1 MIQTRY
7 HSFLFY
13 GNIKER
19 GGSMTIGVYNNQFTP
34 ETQIY
39 ILKGVECD
47 AMNNTYW
54 GVYDN
59 KEEQLQFFLNN
70 FDYKVFNDFTY
81 QRSNGVVNIE
91 GDFDEIR
98 KYNYL
103 IYKNRKAGAGN
114 KWIYCFITQVGYVSD
129 SVCSISFETDV
140 MQTWRF
146 EIEGSFLPSYIAYE
160 HRDRWYNSNGNL
172 LPCVNTQPENI
183 ELGTEM
189 VCNSVVNIF
198 AEQFEL
204 NYIVVTMTSGF
215 DNSEWSNFEQG
226 VPTVLRNYVFPFRGS
241 VGTLTQITVK
251 NGNDGATAQLS
262 SFNDVYEKIRNDQ
275 NFVNK
280 CVSIKVLNSIV
291 GIKSDS
297 SGNALFDGSMYAY
310 TSENGLSL
318 LKPSTSSFLYS
329 SSDNYIEKTEGIDLL
344 TYFSIKINNIIYEKE
359 SKLFNFPFS
368 FTTLTNFNGTYKVYK
383 NEIWENPQ
391 DVEFYA
397 IGTIGSSKSD
407 YIPINYK
414 VKNKDSFIL
423 DGLADSFEDGYEMTL
438 PIVSDYT
445 AVLLQ
450 SSQNSMN
457 VGVSNTI
464 RNTETANTIASMT
477 GSAMTQQGAIQ
488 NNLRLQQTGYNTEMN
503 KSLNEIANQQLANS
517 YLINGVGGSMGG
529 MLTNPLTYRGIGALF
544 TGAGAISSELQ
555 SGANTYN
562 QIQANNQRLSAQTT
576 NAWQNVGATN
586 QANNASIAVMNQLR
600 NATTRYQGQTNIQNA
615 IDSYRARINDAKATA
630 DTLVSGSNDVYRML
644 SLNLLT
650 PKLMFFMPTE
660 EYKNRAKLSF
670 TIRGYATNLVELP
683 NLHTRKSWN
692 YIQTVKCNIVS
703 HDIDVV
709 DLERIKQCFDNG
721 ITLWHTKDIA
731 NYTLNND
738 ELTDPSQVDKYGSIL
753 SHKKGA

>member
-1 MIQTRY
+1 
-7 HSFLFY
+7 
-13 GNIKER
+13 
-19 GGSMTIGVYNNQFTP
+19 MTIGVYNNQFTP

-54 GVYDN
+54 GVYED
-59 KEEQLQFFLNN
+59 KESQLQFFLNN

-81 QRSNGVVNIE
+81 QRVNGVVNIE
-91 GDFDEIR
+91 GDFDELR
-98 KYNYL
+98 KYNYM
-103 IYKNRKAGAGN
+103 IYKNRKAGAGS

-140 MQTWRF
+140 IQTWRF
-146 EIEGSFLPSYIAYE
+146 EIEESFLPSYIAYE
-160 HRDRWYNSNGNL
+160 HRDRWYNSGGNL

-198 AEQFEL
+198 TEHFEL

-241 VGTLTQITVK
+241 VGTLTQMTVK
-251 NGNDGATAQLS
+251 NSNGGATNKLS

-280 CVSIKVLNSIV
+280 CVSIKVLNSLV

-310 TSENGLSL
+310 TSESGLSL

-329 SSDNYIEKTEGIDLL
+329 SSDNYIEKTDGIDLL
-344 TYFSIKINNIIYEKE
+344 TYFSIKINNVIYEKE
-359 SKLFNFPFS
+359 SKLFNYPFS

-391 DVEFYA
+391 DVEFYS

-414 VKNKDSFIL
+414 VKNKGSFIL
-423 DGLADSFEDGYEMTL
+423 DGMADSFEDGYEMTL

-503 KSLNEIANQQLANS
+503 KSLNEIANEQLANS

-529 MLTNPLTYRGIGALF
+529 MLSNPITYTGIGALF
-544 TGAGAISSELQ
+544 TGGQAIGNEMQ

-562 QIQANNQRLSAQTT
+562 QIQANNARLSAQTT

-586 QANNASIAVMNQLR
+586 QANNASIAVMNKLR

-650 PKLMFFMPTE
+650 PKLMFFVPTE

-738 ELTDPSQVDKYGSIL
+738 ELTDPTQVDKYGSIL
-753 SHKKGA
+753 SHKKGV

>member
-1 MIQTRY
+1 M
-7 HSFLFY
+7 S
-13 GNIKER
+13 
-19 GGSMTIGVYNNQFTP
+19 IGVYNNQFTP

-54 GVYDN
+54 GVYED
-59 KEEQLQFFLNN
+59 KESQLQFFLKN
-70 FDYKVFNDFTY
+70 FEYKVFNDFTY
-81 QRSNGVVNIE
+81 QRANGVVNIE
-91 GDFDEIR
+91 GDFDELR
-98 KYNYL
+98 KYNYM

-146 EIEGSFLPSYIAYE
+146 EIEDSFLPSYIAYE

-172 LPCVNTQPENI
+172 LPCINTQPENI

-198 AEQFEL
+198 SEQYEL

-241 VGTLTQITVK
+241 VGTITHMTVK
-251 NGNDGATAQLS
+251 NSNGGETTQLS
-262 SFNDVYEKIRNDQ
+262 SFNDVYEKIRNDE

-280 CVSIKVLNSIV
+280 CVSIKVLNSLI

-297 SGNALFDGSMYAY
+297 NGNALFDGSMYS
-310 TSENGLSL
+310 TSSESGLSL
-318 LKPSTSSFLYS
+318 LKPSVSSFLYS
-329 SSDNYIEKTEGIDLL
+329 SNDNYIEKTDGIDLL
-344 TYFSIKINNIIYEKE
+344 TYFSIKINNVVYEKE
-359 SKLFNFPFS
+359 SKLFNYPFS

-414 VKNKDSFIL
+414 VKNKGSFIL
-423 DGLADSFEDGYEMTL
+423 DGMADSFEDGYEMTL

-477 GSAMTQQGAIQ
+477 GSAMTQNGAIQ
-488 NNLRLQQTGYNTEMN
+488 NNMRLAVTGNNVQLSKDLNDIAMEN
-503 KSLNEIANQQLANS
+503 SLFGFMLNAGANYA
-517 YLINGVGGSMGG
+517 G
-529 MLTNPLTYRGIGALF
+529 MLTNPITYTGYGAF
-544 TGAGAISSELQ
+544 ATGAGAI
-555 SGANTYN
+555 GATAMQGGSMLLNTN
-562 QIQANNQRLSAQTT
+562 QAQQNLDANIRNM
-576 NAWQNVGATN
+576 WQNVGDTN
-586 QANNASIAVMNQLR
+586 KANNASIAVMNQLR

-650 PKLMFFMPTE
+650 PKLMFFVPTE
-660 EYKNRAKLSF
+660 EYKQRAKLSF

-738 ELTDPSQVDKYGSIL
+738 ELTDPTQVDKYGSIL
-753 SHKKGA
+753 SHKKGE

>member
-1 MIQTRY
+1 
-7 HSFLFY
+7 
-13 GNIKER
+13 
-19 GGSMTIGVYNNQFTP
+19 MTIGVYNNQFTP

-54 GVYDN
+54 GVYED
-59 KEEQLQFFLNN
+59 KESQLQFFLNN

-81 QRSNGVVNIE
+81 QRANGVVNIE

-98 KYNYL
+98 KYNYMV
-103 IYKNRKAGAGN
+103 YKNRKAGAGS

-146 EIEGSFLPSYIAYE
+146 EIEDSFLPSYIAFE

-172 LPCVNTQPENI
+172 LPCINTQPENI

-198 AEQFEL
+198 SEQYEL

-251 NGNDGATAQLS
+251 NSNDGATAQLS
-262 SFNDVYEKIRNDQ
+262 SFNDVYEKIRNDE

-280 CVSIKVLNSIV
+280 CVSIKVLNSLV

-329 SSDNYIEKTEGIDLL
+329 SSDNYIEKTDGIDLL
-344 TYFSIKINNIIYEKE
+344 TYFSIKINNVIYEKE
-359 SKLFNFPFS
+359 SKLFNYPFS

-383 NEIWENPQ
+383 NEIWENPE

-414 VKNKDSFIL
+414 VKNKGSFIL
-423 DGLADSFEDGYEMTL
+423 DGMADSFEDGYEMTL

-477 GSAMTQQGAIQ
+477 GSAMTQNGAIQ
-488 NNLRLQQTGYNTEMN
+488 NNMRLAVTGNNVQLSKDLNDIAMEN
-503 KSLNEIANQQLANS
+503 SLFGFMLNAGANYA
-517 YLINGVGGSMGG
+517 G
-529 MLTNPLTYRGIGALF
+529 MLTNPITYTGYGAF
-544 TGAGAISSELQ
+544 ATGAGAI
-555 SGANTYN
+555 GATAMQGGSMLLNVN
-562 QIQANNQRLSAQTT
+562 QAQQNLDANIRNM
-576 NAWQNVGATN
+576 WQNVGDTN
-586 QANNASIAVMNQLR
+586 KANNASIAVMNQLR
-600 NATTRYQGQTNIQNA
+600 NATTRYQGETNIQNA

-650 PKLMFFMPTE
+650 PKLMFFVPTE
-660 EYKNRAKLSF
+660 EYKQRAKLSF

-709 DLERIKQCFDNG
+709 DLERIKQCFNNG

-738 ELTDPSQVDKYGSIL
+738 ELTDPTQVDKYGSIF
-753 SHKKGA
+753 SHKKGV

>member
-1 MIQTRY
+1 
-7 HSFLFY
+7 
-13 GNIKER
+13 
-19 GGSMTIGVYNNQFTP
+19 MTIGVYNNQFTP

-54 GVYDN
+54 GVYED
-59 KEEQLQFFLNN
+59 KESQLQFFLNN
-70 FDYKVFNDFTY
+70 FEYKVFNDFTY
-81 QRSNGVVNIE
+81 QRINGVVNIE
-91 GDFDEIR
+91 GDFDELR
-98 KYNYL
+98 KYNYM
-103 IYKNRKAGAGN
+103 IYKNRKAGAGS

-146 EIEGSFLPSYIAYE
+146 EIEESFLPSYIAFE
-160 HRDRWYNSNGNL
+160 HRDRWYNSNGDL

-189 VCNSVVNIF
+189 ICDNVVDIF
-198 AEQFEL
+198 PTANQINF
-204 NYIVVTMTSGF
+204 IVITMTSGF
-215 DNSEWSNFEQG
+215 NDSEWANFEQG
-226 VPTVLRNYVFPFRGS
+226 VPTVLRTYIFPFT
-241 VGTLTQITVK
+241 GTKGVLTDIQIQSTAG
-251 NGNDGATAQLS
+251 GNPANITNFNTIYTA
-262 SFNDVYEKIRNDQ
+262 IRNDT
-275 NFVNK
+275 NLVNK
-280 CVSIKVLNSIV
+280 CVSIKVCNSLV
-291 GIKSDS
+291 GIKYV
-297 SGNALFDGSMYAY
+297 NNQVLFTDSMYHYAEESNY
-310 TSENGLSL
+310 KFLI
-318 LKPSTSSFLYS
+318 PSTSSFLSTVSYDCEYS
-329 SSDNYIEKTEGIDLL
+329 NTIDLL
-344 TYFSIKINNIIYEKE
+344 RYFNIKRNNVVYEKE
-359 SKLFNFPFS
+359 SKLFCYPFA
-368 FTTLTNFNGTYKVYK
+368 FTVMTNFNGTYKTYK
-383 NEIWENPQ
+383 NEIWEDPQ
-391 DVEFYA
+391 DVSFVT
-397 IGTIGSSKSD
+397 IGTVGSSKSN
-407 YIPINYK
+407 YIPLNYK
-414 VKNKDSFIL
+414 VNNTGVGNIL
-423 DGLADSFEDGYEMTL
+423 DGMADSFEDGYEMSL

-477 GSAMTQQGAIQ
+477 GSAMTQQGQIQ
-488 NNLRLQQTGYNTEMN
+488 NNMRLALTSNNVQLSKDLNDISREN
-503 KSLNEIANQQLANS
+503 SLFGFMLSAGAN
-517 YLINGVGGSMGG
+517 VGG
-529 MLTNPLTYRGIGALF
+529 MLTNPITYTGYGAF
-544 TGAGAISSELQ
+544 ATGAGAI
-555 SGANTYN
+555 GATAMQGGSTLLNTN
-562 QIQANNQRLSAQTT
+562 QAQQNLDANIRNM
-576 NAWQNVGATN
+576 WQNVGDTN
-586 QANNASIAVMNQLR
+586 KANNASIAVMNQLR
-600 NATTRYQGQTNIQNA
+600 NVTTRYQGQTNIQNA

-660 EYKNRAKLSF
+660 EYKQRAKLSF

-738 ELTDPSQVDKYGSIL
+738 ELTDPTQVDKYGSIL
-753 SHKKGA
+753 SHKKGV

>member
-1 MIQTRY
+1 
-7 HSFLFY
+7 
-13 GNIKER
+13 
-19 GGSMTIGVYNNQFTP
+19 MTIGVYNNQFTP

-54 GVYDN
+54 GVYED
-59 KEEQLQFFLNN
+59 KESQLKFFLNN

-81 QRSNGVVNIE
+81 QRVNGVVNIE

-98 KYNYL
+98 KYNYM
-103 IYKNRKAGAGN
+103 IYKNRKAGAGS

-146 EIEGSFLPSYIAYE
+146 EIEESFLPSYIAYE
-160 HRDRWYNSNGNL
+160 HRDRWYNLNGNL

-189 VCNSVVNIF
+189 ICGNVVDIF
-198 AEQFEL
+198 PTANQINF
-204 NYIVVTMTSGF
+204 IVITMTSGF
-215 DNSEWSNFEQG
+215 NDSAWANFEQG
-226 VPTVLRNYVFPFRGS
+226 VPTVLRTYIFPFT
-241 VGTLTQITVK
+241 GTKGVLTDIQIQSTAG
-251 NGNDGATAQLS
+251 GNPANITNFNTIYTA
-262 SFNDVYEKIRNDQ
+262 IRNDT
-275 NFVNK
+275 NLVNK
-280 CVSIKVLNSIV
+280 CVSIKVCNSLV
-291 GIKSDS
+291 GIKYV
-297 SGNALFDGSMYAY
+297 NNQVLFTDSMYHYAEESNY
-310 TSENGLSL
+310 KFLI
-318 LKPSTSSFLYS
+318 PSTSSFLSTVSDDCEYS
-329 SSDNYIEKTEGIDLL
+329 NTIDLL
-344 TYFSIKINNIIYEKE
+344 RYFNIKRNNVVYEKE
-359 SKLFNFPFS
+359 SKLFCYPFA
-368 FTTLTNFNGTYKVYK
+368 FTVMTNFNGTYKTYK
-383 NEIWENPQ
+383 NEIWEDPQ
-391 DVEFYA
+391 DVSFVT
-397 IGTIGSSKSD
+397 IGTVGSSKSN
-407 YIPINYK
+407 YIPLNYK
-414 VKNKDSFIL
+414 VNNTGVGNIL
-423 DGLADSFEDGYEMTL
+423 DGMADSFEDGYEMSL

-477 GSAMTQQGAIQ
+477 GSAMTQQGQIQ
-488 NNLRLQQTGYNTEMN
+488 NNMRLALTSNNVQLSKDLNDIAREN
-503 KSLNEIANQQLANS
+503 SLFGFMLNA
-517 YLINGVGGSMGG
+517 GGNVAG
-529 MLTNPLTYRGIGALF
+529 MLTNPITYTGYGALA
-544 TGAGAISSELQ
+544 TGAGAI
-555 SGANTYN
+555 GATAMQGGSTLISTN
-562 QIQANNQRLSAQTT
+562 QAQQNLDANIRNM
-576 NAWQNVGATN
+576 WQNVGDTN
-586 QANNASIAVMNQLR
+586 KANNASIAVMNQLR
-600 NATTRYQGQTNIQNA
+600 NVTTRYQGQTNIQNA

-650 PKLMFFMPTE
+650 PKLMFFVPTE
-660 EYKNRAKLSF
+660 EYKQRAKLSF

-738 ELTDPSQVDKYGSIL
+738 ELTDPTQVDKYGSIL
-753 SHKKGA
+753 SHKKGV

>member
-1 MIQTRY
+1 MIHSMY
-7 HSFLFY
+7 HSFYFCDKL
-13 GNIKER
+13 GLR
-19 GGSMTIGVYNNQFTP
+19 GDSMTIGVYNNQFTP

-54 GVYDN
+54 GVYED
-59 KEEQLQFFLNN
+59 KESQLQFFLNN
-70 FDYKVFNDFTY
+70 FEYKVFNDFTY
-81 QRSNGVVNIE
+81 QRVNGVVNIE

-98 KYNYL
+98 KYNYM
-103 IYKNRKAGAGN
+103 IYKNRKAGAGS

-140 MQTWRF
+140 IQTWRF
-146 EIEGSFLPSYIAYE
+146 EIEDSFLPSYIAYE
-160 HRDRWYNSNGNL
+160 HRDRWYSDNGNL
-172 LPCVNTQPENI
+172 LPCINTQPENL

-189 VCNSVVNIF
+189 VCAQVVDIYPSGLDINF
-198 AEQFEL
+198 
-204 NYIVVTMTSGF
+204 IVVTMISGF
-215 DNSEWSNFEQG
+215 DDSEKVNFEQG
-226 VPTVLRNYVFPFRGS
+226 VPTVLRNYIFPFNGTN
-241 VGTLTQITVK
+241 GTLTDITVQ
-251 NGNDGATAQLS
+251 NSLDNATATVTN
-262 SFNDVYEKIRNDQ
+262 FNDIYNKIRNDS

-280 CVSIKVLNSIV
+280 CVSIRVCNSLA
-291 GIKSDS
+291 GIKYTGSYVRFN
-297 SGNALFDGSMYAY
+297 GNMYKHVSEGGY
-310 TSENGLSL
+310 T
-318 LKPSTSSFLYS
+318 FLVPS
-329 SSDNYIEKTEGIDLL
+329 SSEYDDSYQSDCEFTSNIDLL
-344 TYFSIKINNIIYEKE
+344 LYFKLKINNVIYEKE
-359 SKLFNFPFS
+359 TKLFNYPFS
-368 FTTLTNFNGTYKVYK
+368 YTIMTNFNGTYKTYK

-391 DVEFYA
+391 SIQFMTV
-397 IGTIGSSKSD
+397 GTIGSSKTN
-407 YIPINYK
+407 YIPIDYK
-414 VKNKDSFIL
+414 LKTSGVFEDYIDAF
-423 DGLADSFEDGYEMTL
+423 ADSFEDGYEMSL

-477 GSAMTQQGAIQ
+477 GNAMSQNGAIQ
-488 NNLRLQQTGYNTEMN
+488 NNLRLQQSGYNTAYA
-503 KSLNEIANQQLANS
+503 KSLNDIGNQQLANGF
-517 YLINGVGGSMGG
+517 LINGMGG
-529 MLTNPLTYRGIGALF
+529 AMSSFLSNPLTYTGIGALF
-544 TGAGAISSELQ
+544 SGAQAVGSETQAGANML
-555 SGANTYN
+555 N
-562 QIQANNQRLSAQTT
+562 QVNANNERLAVQNRNT
-576 NAWQNVGATN
+576 WQNVGATN

-600 NATTRYQGQTNIQNA
+600 NATTKYQGQTNIQNA

-650 PKLMFFMPTE
+650 PKLMFFEPTE

-670 TIRGYATNLVELP
+670 NIRGYSTNLVELP

-703 HDIDVV
+703 HDIDMV

-721 ITLWHTKDIA
+721 ITLWHTKEIA

-738 ELTDPSQVDKYGSIL
+738 ELTDPTQVDKYGSIL
-753 SHKKGA
+753 SHKKGV

>member
-1 MIQTRY
+1 
-7 HSFLFY
+7 
-13 GNIKER
+13 
-19 GGSMTIGVYNNQFTP
+19 MTIGVYNNQFTP

-54 GVYDN
+54 GVYED
-59 KEEQLQFFLNN
+59 KESQLQFFLNN
-70 FDYKVFNDFTY
+70 FEHKVFNDFTY
-81 QRSNGVVNIE
+81 QRVNGVVNIE
-91 GDFDEIR
+91 GDFDELR
-98 KYNYL
+98 KYNYM
-103 IYKNRKAGAGN
+103 IYKNRKAGAGS

-146 EIEGSFLPSYIAYE
+146 EIEESFLPSYIAFE
-160 HRDRWYNSNGNL
+160 HRDRWYNLNGDL

-189 VCNSVVNIF
+189 ICGNVVDIF
-198 AEQFEL
+198 PTANQINF
-204 NYIVVTMTSGF
+204 IVITMTSGF
-215 DNSEWSNFEQG
+215 NDSTWSNFEQG
-226 VPTVLRNYVFPFRGS
+226 VPTVLRTYIFPFTGS
-241 VGTLTQITVK
+241 KGVITDIQIQSTAG
-251 NGNDGATAQLS
+251 GNPANITNFNTIYTA
-262 SFNDVYEKIRNDQ
+262 IRNDT
-275 NFVNK
+275 NLVNK
-280 CVSIKVLNSIV
+280 CVSIKVCNSLV
-291 GIKSDS
+291 GIKYV
-297 SGNALFDGSMYAY
+297 NNQVLFTDSMYHYAEESSY
-310 TSENGLSL
+310 KFLI
-318 LKPSTSSFLYS
+318 PSTSSFLSTVSDDCEYS
-329 SSDNYIEKTEGIDLL
+329 NTIDLL
-344 TYFSIKINNIIYEKE
+344 RYFNIKRNNVVYEKE
-359 SKLFNFPFS
+359 SKLFCYPFA
-368 FTTLTNFNGTYKVYK
+368 FTVMTNFNGTYKTYK
-383 NEIWENPQ
+383 NEIWEDPQ
-391 DVEFYA
+391 DVSFVA
-397 IGTIGSSKSD
+397 IGTVGSSKSN
-407 YIPINYK
+407 YIPLNYK
-414 VKNKDSFIL
+414 VNNTGVGNIL
-423 DGLADSFEDGYEMTL
+423 DGMSDSFEDGYEMSL

-477 GSAMTQQGAIQ
+477 GSAMTQQGQIQ
-488 NNLRLQQTGYNTEMN
+488 NNMRLALTSNNVQLN
-503 KSLNEIANQQLANS
+503 KDLTDIAMENSIFGFMLNAGANYA
-517 YLINGVGGSMGG
+517 G
-529 MLTNPLTYRGIGALF
+529 MLTNPITYTGYGAF
-544 TGAGAISSELQ
+544 ATGAGAI
-555 SGANTYN
+555 GATAMQGGSLLLNTN
-562 QIQANNQRLSAQTT
+562 QAQQNLDANIRNM
-576 NAWQNVGATN
+576 WQNVGDTN
-586 QANNASIAVMNQLR
+586 KANNASIAVMNQLR

-650 PKLMFFMPTE
+650 PKLMFFVPTE

-738 ELTDPSQVDKYGSIL
+738 ELTDPTQVDKYGSIL
-753 SHKKGA
+753 SHKKGV

>member
-1 MIQTRY
+1 
-7 HSFLFY
+7 
-13 GNIKER
+13 
-19 GGSMTIGVYNNQFTP
+19 MTIGVYNNQFTP

-54 GVYDN
+54 GVYEN
-59 KEEQLQFFLNN
+59 KEDQLQFFLNN
-70 FDYKVFNDFTY
+70 FEHKLFNDFTY
-81 QRSNGVVNIE
+81 QRVNGVVNIE

-140 MQTWRF
+140 IQTWRF
-146 EIEGSFLPSYIAYE
+146 EIEESFLPSYIAYE

-172 LPCVNTQPENI
+172 LPCINTQPENI

-189 VCNSVVNIF
+189 VCNSVVDIF
-198 AEQFEL
+198 SEQYEL

-241 VGTLTQITVK
+241 LGTITQMTVK
-251 NGNDGATAQLS
+251 NSDDGATAQLS
-262 SFNDVYEKIRNDQ
+262 SFNEVYEKIRNDE

-280 CVSIKVLNSIV
+280 CVSIKVLNSLI
-291 GIKSDS
+291 GIKADS
-297 SGNALFDGSMYAY
+297 NGNALFDGSMYKW
-310 TSENGLSL
+310 TSESGLSL
-318 LKPSTSSFLYS
+318 LMPSVSSF
-329 SSDNYIEKTEGIDLL
+329 DYISGGDLVEKTDGIDLL
-344 TYFSIKINNIIYEKE
+344 TYFSIKINNVIYEKE
-359 SKLFNFPFS
+359 SKLFNYPFS

-414 VKNKDSFIL
+414 VKNKGSFIL
-423 DGLADSFEDGYEMTL
+423 DGMADSFEDGYEMTL

-477 GSAMTQQGAIQ
+477 GSAMTQQGQIQ
-488 NNLRLQQTGYNTEMN
+488 NNMRLAVTGNNVQLSKDLNDIAREN
-503 KSLNEIANQQLANS
+503 SLFGFMLNAGAN
-517 YLINGVGGSMGG
+517 VGG
-529 MLTNPLTYRGIGALF
+529 MLTNPITYTGYGALATGGGAIGATAMQGGSMLLN
-544 TGAGAISSELQ
+544 TNQAQQNLD
-555 SGANTYN
+555 ANIRN
-562 QIQANNQRLSAQTT
+562 M
-576 NAWQNVGATN
+576 WQNVGDTN
-586 QANNASIAVMNQLR
+586 KANNASIAVMNQLR
-600 NATTRYQGQTNIQNA
+600 NVTTRYQGETNIQNA

-650 PKLMFFMPTE
+650 PKLMFFVPTE
-660 EYKNRAKLSF
+660 EYKQRAKLSF
-670 TIRGYATNLVELP
+670 TIRGYATNLVEIP

-709 DLERIKQCFDNG
+709 DLERIKQCFNNG

-738 ELTDPSQVDKYGSIL
+738 ELTDPTQVDKYGSIL
-753 SHKKGA
+753 SHKKGV

>member
-1 MIQTRY
+1 MIQSMY
-7 HSFLFY
+7 HSFYFCDKL
-13 GNIKER
+13 KLR
-19 GGSMTIGVYNNQFTP
+19 GDNMTIGVYNNQFTP

-54 GVYDN
+54 GVYED
-59 KEEQLQFFLNN
+59 KESQLQFFLNN
-70 FDYKVFNDFTY
+70 FEYKVFKDFTY
-81 QRSNGVVNIE
+81 QRVNGVVNIE

-103 IYKNRKAGAGN
+103 IYKNRKAGAGS

-129 SVCSISFETDV
+129 SVCSIAFETDV

-146 EIEGSFLPSYIAYE
+146 EIEDSFLPSYIAFE

-172 LPCVNTQPENI
+172 LPCINTQPENI

-189 VCNSVVNIF
+189 ICNSVVNVF
-198 AEQFEL
+198 SEQYEL

-226 VPTVLRNYVFPFRGS
+226 VPTVLRNYVFPFRASLGTITGVTIKNS
-241 VGTLTQITVK
+241 V
-251 NGNDGATAQLS
+251 DGATATLS
-262 SFNDVYEKIRNDQ
+262 SFNEVYEKIRNDE

-280 CVSIKVLNSIV
+280 CVSIKVLNSLI
-291 GIKSDS
+291 GIKADS
-297 SGNALFDGSMYAY
+297 NGNALFNGNMYKW
-310 TSENGLSL
+310 TSESGLSL
-318 LKPSTSSFLYS
+318 LMPSVSSF
-329 SSDNYIEKTEGIDLL
+329 DYISGGDDVEKTDGIDLL
-344 TYFSIKINNIIYEKE
+344 TYFSIKINNVIYEKE
-359 SKLFNFPFS
+359 SKLFNYPFS

-397 IGTIGSSKSD
+397 IGTIGSSKSN

-414 VKNKDSFIL
+414 VKNKGSFIL
-423 DGLADSFEDGYEMTL
+423 DGIADSFEDGYEMTL

-477 GSAMTQQGAIQ
+477 GSAMTQNGAIQ
-488 NNLRLQQTGYNTEMN
+488 NNMRLAVTGNNVQLN
-503 KSLNEIANQQLANS
+503 KDLTDIAMENSIFGFMLNA
-517 YLINGVGGSMGG
+517 GGNYMG
-529 MLTNPLTYRGIGALF
+529 MLTNPITYTGYGALATGGGAIGATAMQGGSMLLNVNQ
-544 TGAGAISSELQ
+544 AQQNLD
-555 SGANTYN
+555 ANIRN
-562 QIQANNQRLSAQTT
+562 M
-576 NAWQNVGATN
+576 WQNVGDTN
-586 QANNASIAVMNQLR
+586 KANNASIAVMNQLR

-650 PKLMFFMPTE
+650 PKLMFFVPTE

-738 ELTDPSQVDKYGSIL
+738 ELTDPTQVDKYGSIL
-753 SHKKGA
+753 SHKKGV

>member
-1 MIQTRY
+1 
-7 HSFLFY
+7 
-13 GNIKER
+13 
-19 GGSMTIGVYNNQFTP
+19 MTIGVYNNQFTP

-54 GVYDN
+54 GVYKD
-59 KEEQLQFFLNN
+59 KESQLQFFLNN
-70 FDYKVFNDFTY
+70 FDHKVFKDFTY
-81 QRSNGVVNIE
+81 QRVNGVVNIE

-98 KYNYL
+98 KYNYM
-103 IYKNRKAGAGN
+103 IYKNRKAGAGS

-146 EIEGSFLPSYIAYE
+146 EIEESFLPSYIAFE
-160 HRDRWYNSNGNL
+160 HRDRWYNSNGDL
-172 LPCVNTQPENI
+172 LPCINTQPENI

-198 AEQFEL
+198 AEQYEL

-251 NGNDGATAQLS
+251 NSNDGATAQLS
-262 SFNDVYEKIRNDQ
+262 SFNDVYEKIRNDE

-280 CVSIKVLNSIV
+280 CVSIKVLNSLV

-318 LKPSTSSFLYS
+318 LKPSVSSFLYS
-329 SSDNYIEKTEGIDLL
+329 SNDNYIEKTDGIDLL
-344 TYFSIKINNIIYEKE
+344 SYFSIKINNVVYEKE
-359 SKLFNFPFS
+359 SKLFNYPFS

-414 VKNKDSFIL
+414 VKNKGSFIL
-423 DGLADSFEDGYEMTL
+423 DGMADSFEDGYEMTL

-477 GSAMTQQGAIQ
+477 GSAMTQNGAIQ
-488 NNLRLQQTGYNTEMN
+488 NNMRLAVTGNNVQLSKDLNDIAMEN
-503 KSLNEIANQQLANS
+503 SLFGFMLNAGANYA
-517 YLINGVGGSMGG
+517 G
-529 MLTNPLTYRGIGALF
+529 MLTNPITYTGYGAF
-544 TGAGAISSELQ
+544 ATGAGAI
-555 SGANTYN
+555 GATAMQGGSMLLNTN
-562 QIQANNQRLSAQTT
+562 QAQQNLDANIRNM
-576 NAWQNVGATN
+576 WQNVGDTN
-586 QANNASIAVMNQLR
+586 KANNASIAVMNQLR

-650 PKLMFFMPTE
+650 PKLMFFVPTE
-660 EYKNRAKLSF
+660 EYKKRAKLSF

-738 ELTDPSQVDKYGSIL
+738 ELTDPTQVDKYGSIL
-753 SHKKGA
+753 SHKKGE

>member
-1 MIQTRY
+1 M
-7 HSFLFY
+7 S
-13 GNIKER
+13 
-19 GGSMTIGVYNNQFTP
+19 IGVYNNQFTP

-54 GVYDN
+54 GVYEN

-81 QRSNGVVNIE
+81 QRANGVVNIE

-146 EIEGSFLPSYIAYE
+146 EIEDSFLPSYIAYE

-172 LPCVNTQPENI
+172 LPCINTQPENI

-189 VCNSVVNIF
+189 VCNSVVNVF
-198 AEQFEL
+198 AEQYEL

-215 DNSEWSNFEQG
+215 DNSEWSNYEQG

-241 VGTLTQITVK
+241 SGTLTGAKIK
-251 NGNDGATAQLS
+251 NSKDGATARLS
-262 SFNDVYEKIRNDQ
+262 SFNDVYEKIRNDE

-280 CVSIKVLNSIV
+280 CVSIKVLNSLV
-291 GIKSDS
+291 GIKSDE
-297 SGNALFDGSMYAY
+297 SGNALFDGSMYRW
-310 TSENGLSL
+310 TSESGLSL
-318 LKPSTSSFLYS
+318 LVPSNGYF
-329 SSDNYIEKTEGIDLL
+329 DYISGGDIVEKTDGIDLL
-344 TYFSIKINNIIYEKE
+344 TYFSIKINNVIYEKE

-368 FTTLTNFNGTYKVYK
+368 FTTLTNFNGTYKIYK

-391 DVEFYA
+391 DVGFYA

-477 GSAMTQQGAIQ
+477 GNAMTQNGAIQ

-503 KSLNEIANQQLANS
+503 KSLNEIANQQLTNS

-529 MLTNPLTYRGIGALF
+529 MLTNPLTYTGVGALF

-600 NATTRYQGQTNIQNA
+600 NATTKYQGQTNIQNA

-650 PKLMFFMPTE
+650 PKLMFFVPTE

-753 SHKKGA
+753 SHKKGV

>member
-1 MIQTRY
+1 
-7 HSFLFY
+7 
-13 GNIKER
+13 
-19 GGSMTIGVYNNQFTP
+19 MTIGVYNNQFTP
-34 ETQIY
+34 ETKIY

-54 GVYDN
+54 GVYES

-81 QRSNGVVNIE
+81 QRANGVVNIE

-98 KYNYL
+98 KYNYM
-103 IYKNRKAGAGN
+103 IYKNRKAGAGS

-146 EIEGSFLPSYIAYE
+146 EIEESFLPSYIAYE

-189 VCNSVVNIF
+189 ICGNVVDIF
-198 AEQFEL
+198 PIANQINF
-204 NYIVVTMTSGF
+204 IVITMTSGF
-215 DNSEWSNFEQG
+215 NDSEWANFEQG
-226 VPTVLRNYVFPFRGS
+226 VPTVLRTYIFPFTGPKG
-241 VGTLTQITVK
+241 VLTDIQIQSTAG
-251 NGNDGATAQLS
+251 GNPANITNFNTIYTA
-262 SFNDVYEKIRNDQ
+262 IRNDT
-275 NFVNK
+275 NLVNK
-280 CVSIKVLNSIV
+280 CVSIKVCNSLV
-291 GIKSDS
+291 GIKYV
-297 SGNALFDGSMYAY
+297 NNQVLFTDSMYHYAEESSY
-310 TSENGLSL
+310 KFLI
-318 LKPSTSSFLYS
+318 PSTSSFLSTVSDDCEYS
-329 SSDNYIEKTEGIDLL
+329 NNIDLL
-344 TYFSIKINNIIYEKE
+344 RYFNIKRNNVVYEKE
-359 SKLFNFPFS
+359 SKLFCYPFS
-368 FTTLTNFNGTYKVYK
+368 FTVMTNFNGTYKTYK
-383 NEIWENPQ
+383 NEIWEDPQ
-391 DVEFYA
+391 DVSFVA
-397 IGTIGSSKSD
+397 IGTVGSSKSN
-407 YIPINYK
+407 YIPLNYK
-414 VKNKDSFIL
+414 VNNTGVGNIL
-423 DGLADSFEDGYEMTL
+423 DGMSDSFEDGYEMSL

-477 GSAMTQQGAIQ
+477 GNAMTQQGQIQ
-488 NNLRLQQTGYNTEMN
+488 NNMRLAVTSNNVQLN
-503 KSLNEIANQQLANS
+503 KDLTDIAMENSVFGFMLNA
-517 YLINGVGGSMGG
+517 GGNYMG
-529 MLTNPLTYRGIGALF
+529 MLTNPITYTGYGALA
-544 TGAGAISSELQ
+544 TGAGAIGSTAMQGGSMLLNVNQ
-555 SGANTYN
+555 AQQNLDANIRN
-562 QIQANNQRLSAQTT
+562 M
-576 NAWQNVGATN
+576 WQNVGDTN
-586 QANNASIAVMNQLR
+586 KANNASIAVMNQLR

-650 PKLMFFMPTE
+650 PKLMFFVPTE

-731 NYTLNND
+731 NYTINND
-738 ELTDPSQVDKYGSIL
+738 ELTDPTQVDKYGSIL
-753 SHKKGA
+753 SHKKGV

>member
-1 MIQTRY
+1 M
-7 HSFLFY
+7 S
-13 GNIKER
+13 
-19 GGSMTIGVYNNQFTP
+19 IGVYNNQFTP

-54 GVYDN
+54 GVYEN
-59 KEEQLQFFLNN
+59 KEEQLQFFLKN
-70 FDYKVFNDFTY
+70 FEHKVFNDFTY
-81 QRSNGVVNIE
+81 QRANGVVNIE

-146 EIEGSFLPSYIAYE
+146 EIEDSFLPSYIAYE

-172 LPCVNTQPENI
+172 LPCINTQPENI

-241 VGTLTQITVK
+241 VGTITKITVK
-251 NGNDGATAQLS
+251 NSNGGATTQLS
-262 SFNDVYEKIRNDQ
+262 SFNDVYEKIRNDE

-280 CVSIKVLNSIV
+280 CVSIKVLNSLIGV
-291 GIKSDS
+291 KSDS
-297 SGNALFDGSMYAY
+297 NGNALFDGSMYS
-310 TSENGLSL
+310 TSSESGLSL

-329 SSDNYIEKTEGIDLL
+329 SNDNYIEKTDGIDLL
-344 TYFSIKINNIIYEKE
+344 TYFSIKINNVIYEKE
-359 SKLFNFPFS
+359 SKLFNYPFS

-397 IGTIGSSKSD
+397 VGTIGSSKSD

-414 VKNKDSFIL
+414 VKNKGSFIL
-423 DGLADSFEDGYEMTL
+423 DGMADSFEDGYEMTL

-477 GSAMTQQGAIQ
+477 GSAMSQNGAIQ
-488 NNLRLQQTGYNTEMN
+488 NNMRLALVGNNVQLN
-503 KSLNEIANQQLANS
+503 KDLTDIAMENSLFGFMLNA
-517 YLINGVGGSMGG
+517 GGNYMG
-529 MLTNPLTYRGIGALF
+529 MLTNPITYTGYGALATGGSAIGATAMQGGSMLLNVNQ
-544 TGAGAISSELQ
+544 AQQNLD
-555 SGANTYN
+555 ANIRN
-562 QIQANNQRLSAQTT
+562 M
-576 NAWQNVGATN
+576 WQNVGDTN
-586 QANNASIAVMNQLR
+586 KANNASIAVMNQLR
-600 NATTRYQGQTNIQNA
+600 NATTKYQGQTNIQNA

-650 PKLMFFMPTE
+650 PKLMFFVPTE

-753 SHKKGA
+753 SHKKGD

>member
-1 MIQTRY
+1 
-7 HSFLFY
+7 
-13 GNIKER
+13 
-19 GGSMTIGVYNNQFTP
+19 MTIGVYNNQFTP

-39 ILKGVECD
+39 ILNGVECD

-54 GVYDN
+54 GVYED
-59 KEEQLQFFLNN
+59 KESQLQFFLNN
-70 FDYKVFNDFTY
+70 FEYKVFNDFTY
-81 QRSNGVVNIE
+81 QRVNGVVNIE
-91 GDFDEIR
+91 GDFDELR
-98 KYNYL
+98 KYNYM
-103 IYKNRKAGAGN
+103 IYKNRKAGAGS

-146 EIEGSFLPSYIAYE
+146 EIEESFLPSYIAFE
-160 HRDRWYNSNGNL
+160 HRDRWYNSNGDL

-189 VCNSVVNIF
+189 ICGNVVDIF
-198 AEQFEL
+198 PTANQINF
-204 NYIVVTMTSGF
+204 IVITMTSGF
-215 DNSEWSNFEQG
+215 NDSEWANFEQG
-226 VPTVLRNYVFPFRGS
+226 VPTVLRTYIFPFT
-241 VGTLTQITVK
+241 GTKGVLTDIQIQSTAG
-251 NGNDGATAQLS
+251 GNTANITN
-262 SFNDVYEKIRNDQ
+262 FNTIYTAIRNDT
-275 NFVNK
+275 NLVNK
-280 CVSIKVLNSIV
+280 CVSIKVCNSLV
-291 GIKSDS
+291 GIKYV
-297 SGNALFDGSMYAY
+297 NNQVLFTDSMYHYAEESNY
-310 TSENGLSL
+310 KFLI
-318 LKPSTSSFLYS
+318 PSTSSFLSTVSDDCEYS
-329 SSDNYIEKTEGIDLL
+329 NTIDLL
-344 TYFSIKINNIIYEKE
+344 RYFNIKRNNVVYEKE
-359 SKLFNFPFS
+359 SKLFCYPFA
-368 FTTLTNFNGTYKVYK
+368 FTVMTNFNGTYKTYK
-383 NEIWENPQ
+383 NEIWEDPQ
-391 DVEFYA
+391 DVSFVT
-397 IGTIGSSKSD
+397 IGTVGSSKSN
-407 YIPINYK
+407 YIPLNYK
-414 VKNKDSFIL
+414 VNNTGVGNIL
-423 DGLADSFEDGYEMTL
+423 DGMADSFEDGYEMSL

-477 GSAMTQQGAIQ
+477 GSAMTQQGQIQ
-488 NNLRLQQTGYNTEMN
+488 NNMRLALTSNNVQLSKDLNSIAMEN
-503 KSLNEIANQQLANS
+503 SLFGFMLNAGAN
-517 YLINGVGGSMGG
+517 VGG
-529 MLTNPLTYRGIGALF
+529 MLTNPITYTGYGALATGSGAIGATAMQGGSTL
-544 TGAGAISSELQ
+544 IN
-555 SGANTYN
+555 AN
-562 QIQANNQRLSAQTT
+562 QAQQTLDA
-576 NAWQNVGATN
+576 NIRNMWQNVGDTN
-586 QANNASIAVMNQLR
+586 KANNASIAVMNQLR
-600 NATTRYQGQTNIQNA
+600 NTTTRYQGQTNIQNA

-650 PKLMFFMPTE
+650 PKLMFFAPTE

-738 ELTDPSQVDKYGSIL
+738 ELTDPTQVDKYGSIL
-753 SHKKGA
+753 SHKKGV

>member
-1 MIQTRY
+1 
-7 HSFLFY
+7 
-13 GNIKER
+13 
-19 GGSMTIGVYNNQFTP
+19 MTIGVYNNQFTP

-54 GVYDN
+54 GVYED
-59 KEEQLQFFLNN
+59 KESQLQFFLNN
-70 FDYKVFNDFTY
+70 FEHKVFKDFTY
-81 QRSNGVVNIE
+81 QRVNGVVNIE

-98 KYNYL
+98 KYNYM
-103 IYKNRKAGAGN
+103 IYKNRKAGAGS

-146 EIEGSFLPSYIAYE
+146 EIEESFLPSYIAYE

-189 VCNSVVNIF
+189 ICNSVVDIF

-226 VPTVLRNYVFPFRGS
+226 VPTVLRNYVFPFRGT
-241 VGTLTQITVK
+241 VGTITQMTVK
-251 NGNDGATAQLS
+251 NSNGGATTQLS
-262 SFNDVYEKIRNDQ
+262 SFNDVYEKIRNDE

-280 CVSIKVLNSIV
+280 CVSIKVLNSLV

-297 SGNALFDGSMYAY
+297 DGNALFDGSMYQW
-310 TSENGLSL
+310 TSESGLSL
-318 LKPSTSSFLYS
+318 LMPSVSSFLYS
-329 SSDNYIEKTEGIDLL
+329 SSDNYIEKTDGIDLL
-344 TYFSIKINNIIYEKE
+344 TYFSIKINNVIYEKE
-359 SKLFNFPFS
+359 SKLFNYPFS

-414 VKNKDSFIL
+414 VKNKGSFIL

-477 GSAMTQQGAIQ
+477 GSAMTQQGVIQ

-503 KSLNEIANQQLANS
+503 KSLNEIANEQLANS

-529 MLTNPLTYRGIGALF
+529 MLSNPLTYTGIGGLF
-544 TGAGAISSELQ
+544 TAGQAIVNEMQ

-562 QIQANNQRLSAQTT
+562 QMQANNARLSAQTT

-586 QANNASIAVMNQLR
+586 QANNASIAVMNKLR

-630 DTLVSGSNDVYRML
+630 DTLVSGSNDVYRIL

-650 PKLMFFMPTE
+650 PKLMFFVPTE

-738 ELTDPSQVDKYGSIL
+738 ELTDPTQVDKYGSIL
-753 SHKKGA
+753 SHKKGE

>member
-1 MIQTRY
+1 
-7 HSFLFY
+7 
-13 GNIKER
+13 
-19 GGSMTIGVYNNQFTP
+19 MTIGVYNNQFTP

-54 GVYDN
+54 GVYED
-59 KEEQLQFFLNN
+59 KESQLQFFLNN
-70 FDYKVFNDFTY
+70 FEHKVFNDFTY
-81 QRSNGVVNIE
+81 QRVNGVVNIE
-91 GDFDEIR
+91 GDFDELR
-98 KYNYL
+98 KYNYM
-103 IYKNRKAGAGN
+103 IYKNRKAGAGS

-146 EIEGSFLPSYIAYE
+146 EIEESFLPSYIAFE
-160 HRDRWYNSNGNL
+160 HRDRWYNLNGDL

-189 VCNSVVNIF
+189 ICGNVVDIF
-198 AEQFEL
+198 PTANQINF
-204 NYIVVTMTSGF
+204 IVITMTSGF
-215 DNSEWSNFEQG
+215 NDSAWSNFEQG
-226 VPTVLRNYVFPFRGS
+226 VPTVLRTYIFPFTGS
-241 VGTLTQITVK
+241 KGVITDIQIQSTAG
-251 NGNDGATAQLS
+251 GNPANITNFNTIYTA
-262 SFNDVYEKIRNDQ
+262 IRNDT
-275 NFVNK
+275 NLVNK
-280 CVSIKVLNSIV
+280 CVSIKVCNSLV
-291 GIKSDS
+291 GIKYV
-297 SGNALFDGSMYAY
+297 NNQVLFTDSMYHYAEESSY
-310 TSENGLSL
+310 KFLI
-318 LKPSTSSFLYS
+318 PSTSSFLSTVSDDCEYS
-329 SSDNYIEKTEGIDLL
+329 NTIDLL
-344 TYFSIKINNIIYEKE
+344 RYFNIKRNNVVYEKE
-359 SKLFNFPFS
+359 SKLFCYPFA
-368 FTTLTNFNGTYKVYK
+368 FTVMTNFNGTYKTYK
-383 NEIWENPQ
+383 NEIWEDPQ
-391 DVEFYA
+391 DVSFVA
-397 IGTIGSSKSD
+397 IGTVGSSKSN
-407 YIPINYK
+407 YIPLNYK
-414 VKNKDSFIL
+414 VNNTGVGNIL
-423 DGLADSFEDGYEMTL
+423 DGMSDSFEDGYEMSL

-477 GSAMTQQGAIQ
+477 GSAMTQQGQIQ
-488 NNLRLQQTGYNTEMN
+488 NNMRLALTSNNVQLN
-503 KSLNEIANQQLANS
+503 KDLTDIAMENSIFGFMLNAGANYA
-517 YLINGVGGSMGG
+517 G
-529 MLTNPLTYRGIGALF
+529 MLTNPITYTGYGAF
-544 TGAGAISSELQ
+544 ATGAGAI
-555 SGANTYN
+555 GATAMQGGSLLLNTN
-562 QIQANNQRLSAQTT
+562 QAQQNLDANIRNM
-576 NAWQNVGATN
+576 WQNVGDTN
-586 QANNASIAVMNQLR
+586 KANNASIAVMNQLR

-650 PKLMFFMPTE
+650 PKLMFFVPTE

-738 ELTDPSQVDKYGSIL
+738 ELTDPTQVDKYGSIL
-753 SHKKGA
+753 SHKKGV

>member
-1 MIQTRY
+1 
-7 HSFLFY
+7 
-13 GNIKER
+13 
-19 GGSMTIGVYNNQFTP
+19 MTIGVYNNQFTP

-54 GVYDN
+54 GVYEN
-59 KEEQLQFFLNN
+59 KDDQLQFFLNN
-70 FDYKVFNDFTY
+70 FEYKVFKDFTY
-81 QRSNGVVNIE
+81 QRVNGVVNIE

-98 KYNYL
+98 KYNYM
-103 IYKNRKAGAGN
+103 IYKNRKAGAGS

-146 EIEGSFLPSYIAYE
+146 EIEDSFLPSYIAYE

-172 LPCVNTQPENI
+172 LPCINTQPENI

-189 VCNSVVNIF
+189 ICSNVVDIF
-198 AEQFEL
+198 PIANQINF
-204 NYIVVTMTSGF
+204 IVITMTSGF
-215 DNSEWSNFEQG
+215 NDSEWANFEQG
-226 VPTVLRNYVFPFRGS
+226 VPTVLRTYIFPFTGPKGVLTDIQIQS
-241 VGTLTQITVK
+241 TVGGNPANIT
-251 NGNDGATAQLS
+251 NFNTIYTA
-262 SFNDVYEKIRNDQ
+262 IRN
-275 NFVNK
+275 NTNLVNK
-280 CVSIKVLNSIV
+280 CVSIKVCNSLV
-291 GIKSDS
+291 GIKYV
-297 SGNALFDGSMYAY
+297 NNQVLFDDYMYHYAEESSY
-310 TSENGLSL
+310 KFLI
-318 LKPSTSSFLYS
+318 PSTSSFFSSIAENCEYS
-329 SSDNYIEKTEGIDLL
+329 NAIDLL
-344 TYFSIKINNIIYEKE
+344 RYFNIKRNNVVYEKE
-359 SKLFNFPFS
+359 SKLFCYPFA
-368 FTTLTNFNGTYKVYK
+368 FTVMTNFNGTYKTYK
-383 NEIWENPQ
+383 NEIWEDPQ
-391 DVEFYA
+391 DVSFVT
-397 IGTIGSSKSD
+397 IGTVGSSKSN
-407 YIPINYK
+407 YIPLNYK
-414 VKNKDSFIL
+414 VNNTGVGNIL
-423 DGLADSFEDGYEMTL
+423 DGMADSFEDGYEMSL

-503 KSLNEIANQQLANS
+503 KSLNEIANEQLANS
-517 YLINGVGGSMGG
+517 YLINGVGGSMVG
-529 MLTNPLTYRGIGALF
+529 MLSNPITYTGIGALF
-544 TGAGAISSELQ
+544 TVGQAIGNEMQ

-562 QIQANNQRLSAQTT
+562 QMQANNARLSAQTT

-586 QANNASIAVMNQLR
+586 QANNASIAVMNKLR

-650 PKLMFFMPTE
+650 PKIMFFVPTE

-670 TIRGYATNLVELP
+670 TIRGYATNLVEIP

-738 ELTDPSQVDKYGSIL
+738 ELTDPTQVDKYGSIL
-753 SHKKGA
+753 SHKKGE

>member
-1 MIQTRY
+1 
-7 HSFLFY
+7 
-13 GNIKER
+13 
-19 GGSMTIGVYNNQFTP
+19 MTIGVYNNQFTP
-34 ETQIY
+34 ETKIY

-54 GVYDN
+54 GVYEN
-59 KEEQLQFFLNN
+59 KEDQLQFFLNN
-70 FDYKVFNDFTY
+70 FEHKVFNDFTY
-81 QRSNGVVNIE
+81 QRVNGVVNIE

-98 KYNYL
+98 KYNYM
-103 IYKNRKAGAGN
+103 IYKNRKAGDGS

-146 EIEGSFLPSYIAYE
+146 EIEESFLPSYVAYE

-172 LPCVNTQPENI
+172 LPCINTQPENI

-189 VCNSVVNIF
+189 VCNSVVDIF
-198 AEQFEL
+198 SEQFEL

-226 VPTVLRNYVFPFRGS
+226 VPTVLRNYVFPFNGS
-241 VGTLTQITVK
+241 LGTITQITVK
-251 NGNDGATAQLS
+251 NSKDGATAKIS
-262 SFNDVYEKIRNDQ
+262 SFNEVYEKIRNDE

-280 CVSIKVLNSIV
+280 CVSIKVLNSLI
-291 GIKSDS
+291 GIKADS
-297 SGNALFDGSMYAY
+297 NGNALFDGSMYQH
-310 TSENGLSL
+310 TSEGGLFL
-318 LKPSTSSFLYS
+318 LKPSVSSFDTISGGELV
-329 SSDNYIEKTEGIDLL
+329 EKTDGIDLL
-344 TYFSIKINNIIYEKE
+344 TYFSIKINNVIYEKE
-359 SKLFNFPFS
+359 SKLFNYPFS

-414 VKNKDSFIL
+414 VKNKGTFIL
-423 DGLADSFEDGYEMTL
+423 DGLADAFEDGYEMTL

-503 KSLNEIANQQLANS
+503 KSLNEIANEQLANS

-529 MLTNPLTYRGIGALF
+529 MLSNPITYTGIGALF
-544 TGAGAISSELQ
+544 TGGQAIGNELQ

-562 QIQANNQRLSAQTT
+562 QIQANNARLSAQTT

-586 QANNASIAVMNQLR
+586 QANNASIAVMNKLR

-650 PKLMFFMPTE
+650 PKLMFFVPTE
-660 EYKNRAKLSF
+660 EYKQRAKLSF

-731 NYTLNND
+731 NYALDND
-738 ELTDPSQVDKYGSIL
+738 ELTDPTQVDKYGSIL
-753 SHKKGA
+753 SHKKGE

>member
-1 MIQTRY
+1 
-7 HSFLFY
+7 
-13 GNIKER
+13 
-19 GGSMTIGVYNNQFTP
+19 MTIGVYNNQFTP

-54 GVYDN
+54 GVYED
-59 KEEQLQFFLNN
+59 KESQLQFFLNN
-70 FDYKVFNDFTY
+70 FEYKVFNDFTY
-81 QRSNGVVNIE
+81 QRVNGVVNIE

-98 KYNYL
+98 KYNYM
-103 IYKNRKAGAGN
+103 IYKNRKAGAGS

-140 MQTWRF
+140 IQTWRF
-146 EIEGSFLPSYIAYE
+146 EIEESFLPSYIAFE
-160 HRDRWYNSNGNL
+160 HRDRWYNSNGDL

-189 VCNSVVNIF
+189 ICGNVVDIF
-198 AEQFEL
+198 PTANQINF
-204 NYIVVTMTSGF
+204 IVITMTSGF
-215 DNSEWSNFEQG
+215 NDSAWANFEQG
-226 VPTVLRNYVFPFRGS
+226 VPTVLRTYIFPFT
-241 VGTLTQITVK
+241 GTKGVLTDIQIQSTAG
-251 NGNDGATAQLS
+251 GNPANITNFNTIYTA
-262 SFNDVYEKIRNDQ
+262 IRNDT
-275 NFVNK
+275 NLVNK
-280 CVSIKVLNSIV
+280 CVSIKVCNSLV
-291 GIKSDS
+291 GIKYV
-297 SGNALFDGSMYAY
+297 NNQVLFTDSMYHYAEESSY
-310 TSENGLSL
+310 KFLI
-318 LKPSTSSFLYS
+318 PSTSSFLSTVSDDCEYS
-329 SSDNYIEKTEGIDLL
+329 NNIDLL
-344 TYFSIKINNIIYEKE
+344 RYFNIKRNNVVYEKE
-359 SKLFNFPFS
+359 SKLFCYPFA
-368 FTTLTNFNGTYKVYK
+368 FTVMTNFNGTYKTYK
-383 NEIWENPQ
+383 NEIWEDPQ
-391 DVEFYA
+391 DVSFVA
-397 IGTIGSSKSD
+397 IGTVGSSKSN
-407 YIPINYK
+407 YIPLNYK
-414 VKNKDSFIL
+414 VNNTGVGNIL
-423 DGLADSFEDGYEMTL
+423 DGMSDSFEDGYEMSL

-477 GSAMTQQGAIQ
+477 GSAMTQQGQIQ
-488 NNLRLQQTGYNTEMN
+488 NNMRLALTSNNVQLS
-503 KSLNEIANQQLANS
+503 KDLNDIARENS
-517 YLINGVGGSMGG
+517 FFGFMLNAGGNVAG
-529 MLTNPLTYRGIGALF
+529 MLTNPITYTGYGALATGGGAIGATAMQGGSTL
-544 TGAGAISSELQ
+544 ISTNQAQQNLD
-555 SGANTYN
+555 ANIRN
-562 QIQANNQRLSAQTT
+562 M
-576 NAWQNVGATN
+576 WQNVGDTN
-586 QANNASIAVMNQLR
+586 KANNASIAVMNQLR
-600 NATTRYQGQTNIQNA
+600 NVTTRYQGQTNIQNA

-650 PKLMFFMPTE
+650 PKLMFFVPTE

-670 TIRGYATNLVELP
+670 TIRGYATNLVEIP

-738 ELTDPSQVDKYGSIL
+738 ELTDPTQVDKYGSIL
-753 SHKKGA
+753 SHKKGE

>member
-1 MIQTRY
+1 MIQSMY
-7 HSFLFY
+7 HSFYFCGIL
-13 GNIKER
+13 KLR
-19 GGSMTIGVYNNQFTP
+19 GDNMTIGVYNNQFTP

-54 GVYDN
+54 GVYED
-59 KEEQLQFFLNN
+59 KESQLQFFLNN
-70 FDYKVFNDFTY
+70 FEHKVFKDFTY
-81 QRSNGVVNIE
+81 QRVNGVVNIE

-98 KYNYL
+98 KYNYM
-103 IYKNRKAGAGN
+103 IYKNRKAGAGS

-129 SVCSISFETDV
+129 SVCSIAFETDV

-146 EIEGSFLPSYIAYE
+146 EIEESFLPSYIAFE

-172 LPCVNTQPENI
+172 LPCINTQPENI

-189 VCNSVVNIF
+189 VCNSVVDIF
-198 AEQFEL
+198 SEQFEL

-241 VGTLTQITVK
+241 LGTITQMTVK
-251 NGNDGATAQLS
+251 NSDDEATAQLS
-262 SFNDVYEKIRNDQ
+262 SFNDVYEKIRNDE

-280 CVSIKVLNSIV
+280 CVSIKVLNSLI
-291 GIKSDS
+291 GIKADS
-297 SGNALFDGSMYAY
+297 NGNALFDGSMYKW
-310 TSENGLSL
+310 TSESGLSL
-318 LKPSTSSFLYS
+318 LMPSVSSF
-329 SSDNYIEKTEGIDLL
+329 DYISGGELVEKTDGIDLL
-344 TYFSIKINNIIYEKE
+344 TYFSIKINNVIYEKE
-359 SKLFNFPFS
+359 SKLFNYPFS

-397 IGTIGSSKSD
+397 VGTIGSSKSD

-414 VKNKDSFIL
+414 VKNKGSFIL
-423 DGLADSFEDGYEMTL
+423 DGMADSFEDGYEMTL

-477 GSAMTQQGAIQ
+477 GSAMSQNGAIQ
-488 NNLRLQQTGYNTEMN
+488 NNMRLAVTGNNVQLSKDLNDIAMEN
-503 KSLNEIANQQLANS
+503 SLFGFMLNAGANYA
-517 YLINGVGGSMGG
+517 G
-529 MLTNPLTYRGIGALF
+529 MLTNPITYTGYGAF
-544 TGAGAISSELQ
+544 ATGAGAI
-555 SGANTYN
+555 GATAMQGGSMLLNVN
-562 QIQANNQRLSAQTT
+562 QAQQNLDANIRNM
-576 NAWQNVGATN
+576 WQNVGDTN
-586 QANNASIAVMNQLR
+586 KANNASIAVMNQLR
-600 NATTRYQGQTNIQNA
+600 NATTRYQGETNIQNA

-650 PKLMFFMPTE
+650 PKLMFFVPTE
-660 EYKNRAKLSF
+660 EYKQRAKLSF
-670 TIRGYATNLVELP
+670 TIRGYATNLVEMP

-709 DLERIKQCFDNG
+709 DLERIKQCFNNG

-738 ELTDPSQVDKYGSIL
+738 ELTDPTQVDKYGSIL

>member
-1 MIQTRY
+1 MIQRMY
-7 HSFLFY
+7 HSFCFCVKL
-13 GNIKER
+13 KLR
-19 GGSMTIGVYNNQFTP
+19 GDNMTVGVYNNQFTP

-54 GVYDN
+54 GVFNN

-70 FDYKVFNDFTY
+70 FDHKVFNDFTY
-81 QRSNGVVNIE
+81 QRVNGVVNIE

-98 KYNYL
+98 KYNYM
-103 IYKNRKAGAGN
+103 IYKNRKVGAGN

-146 EIEGSFLPSYIAYE
+146 EIEDSFLPSYIAFE

-172 LPCVNTQPENI
+172 LPCINTQPENI

-189 VCNSVVNIF
+189 ICNSVASIF
-198 AEQFEL
+198 SEHFDL
-204 NYIVVTMTSGF
+204 NYIVITMTSGF

-241 VGTLTQITVK
+241 VGTITQITVK
-251 NGNDGATAQLS
+251 NSNGGATNKLS
-262 SFNDVYEKIRNDQ
+262 PFNEVYEKIRNDE

-280 CVSIKVLNSIV
+280 CVSIKVLNSLI

-318 LKPSTSSFLYS
+318 LKPSSSSFFYA
-329 SSDNYIEKTEGIDLL
+329 SSDDYIEKTDGIDLL
-344 TYFSIKINNIIYEKE
+344 PRFGLKIDNVIIEKE
-359 SKLFNFPFS
+359 SKLFNYPFS
-368 FTTLTNFNGTYKVYK
+368 FTILTNFNGTYKVYK

-414 VKNKDSFIL
+414 VKNKGKFIL
-423 DGLADSFEDGYEMTL
+423 NGLADSFEDGYEMTL

-503 KSLNEIANQQLANS
+503 KSLNEIANEQLANS
-517 YLINGVGGSMGG
+517 YLINGVGGAMSG
-529 MLTNPLTYRGIGALF
+529 MMSNPITYTGIGALF
-544 TGAGAISSELQ
+544 TGGEAIASELQ
-555 SGANTYN
+555 YAANTYN
-562 QIQANNQRLSAQTT
+562 QIQANNARLSAQTT

-586 QANNASIAVMNQLR
+586 QANNASIAVMNKLR

-630 DTLVSGSNDVYRML
+630 DTLVSGSNDVYRMI
-644 SLNLLT
+644 SLNLLM
-650 PKLMFFMPTE
+650 PKLMFFVPTE
-660 EYKNRAKLSF
+660 EYKQRAKLSF

-703 HDIDVV
+703 HDIEVV

-738 ELTDPSQVDKYGSIL
+738 ELADPSQVDKYGSL
-753 SHKKGA
+753 YDHKK

>member
-1 MIQTRY
+1 M
-7 HSFLFY
+7 S
-13 GNIKER
+13 
-19 GGSMTIGVYNNQFTP
+19 IGVYNNQFTP

-54 GVYDN
+54 GVYEN
-59 KEEQLQFFLNN
+59 KEDQLQFFLNN
-70 FDYKVFNDFTY
+70 FEYKVFNDFTY
-81 QRSNGVVNIE
+81 QRANGVVNIE

-146 EIEGSFLPSYIAYE
+146 EIEDSFLPSYIAYE

-172 LPCVNTQPENI
+172 LPCINTQPENI

-189 VCNSVVNIF
+189 VCGNVLDIF
-198 AEQFEL
+198 PTANQINF
-204 NYIVVTMTSGF
+204 IVITMTSGF
-215 DNSEWSNFEQG
+215 NDSEWANFEQG
-226 VPTVLRNYVFPFRGS
+226 VPTVLRTYIFPFT
-241 VGTLTQITVK
+241 GTKGVLTDITIQSTAG
-251 NGNDGATAQLS
+251 GNPANITNFNTIYTA
-262 SFNDVYEKIRNDQ
+262 IRNDT
-275 NFVNK
+275 NLVNK
-280 CVSIKVLNSIV
+280 CVSIKVCNSLV
-291 GIKSDS
+291 GIKYT
-297 SGNALFDGSMYAY
+297 NNQVLFTDSMYHYAEESSY
-310 TSENGLSL
+310 KFLI
-318 LKPSTSSFLYS
+318 PSTNAFFSSVADDCEYS
-329 SSDNYIEKTEGIDLL
+329 NDIDLL
-344 TYFSIKINNIIYEKE
+344 RYFNIKRNNVVYEME
-359 SKLFNFPFS
+359 SKLFCYPFA
-368 FTTLTNFNGTYKVYK
+368 FTVMTNFNGTYKTYK
-383 NEIWENPQ
+383 NEIWEDPQ
-391 DVEFYA
+391 DVGFVA
-397 IGTIGSSKSD
+397 IGTVGSSKSN
-407 YIPINYK
+407 YIPLNYK
-414 VKNKDSFIL
+414 VNNTGVGNIL
-423 DGLADSFEDGYEMTL
+423 DGMSDSFEDGYEMSL

-477 GSAMTQQGAIQ
+477 GSAMTQNGAIQ
-488 NNLRLQQTGYNTEMN
+488 NNLRLAMTENNVQLSKDLNSIAMEN
-503 KSLNEIANQQLANS
+503 SLFGFMLNA
-517 YLINGVGGSMGG
+517 GGNVAG
-529 MLTNPLTYRGIGALF
+529 MLTNPITYTGYGALA
-544 TGAGAISSELQ
+544 TGGGAIASTAMQGGSTLINVNQ
-555 SGANTYN
+555 AQQNLDANIRN
-562 QIQANNQRLSAQTT
+562 M
-576 NAWQNVGATN
+576 WQNVGDTN
-586 QANNASIAVMNQLR
+586 KANNASIAVMNQLR

-753 SHKKGA
+753 SHKKGD

>member
-1 MIQTRY
+1 
-7 HSFLFY
+7 
-13 GNIKER
+13 
-19 GGSMTIGVYNNQFTP
+19 MTIGVYNNQFTP

-54 GVYDN
+54 GVFNSKD
-59 KEEQLQFFLNN
+59 EQLQFFLNN

-81 QRSNGVVNIE
+81 QRANGVVNIE

-146 EIEGSFLPSYIAYE
+146 EIEDSFLPSYIAYE

-172 LPCVNTQPENI
+172 LPCINTQPENI

-189 VCNSVVNIF
+189 ICNSVVGVF
-198 AEQFEL
+198 SEKFDM

-226 VPTVLRNYVFPFRGS
+226 VPTVLRNYVFPFS
-241 VGTLTQITVK
+241 ESLGTISEVTVK
-251 NGNDGATAQLS
+251 NSVDGATAKLT
-262 SFNDVYEKIRNDQ
+262 SFNDVYEKIRNDE

-280 CVSIKVLNSIV
+280 CVSIKVLNSLV
-291 GIKSDS
+291 GIKANEN
-297 SGNALFDGSMYAY
+297 GQAVFDGSMYKWV
-310 TSENGLSL
+310 TESDLSL
-318 LKPSTSSFLYS
+318 LMPSVSSFDYFS
-329 SSDNYIEKTEGIDLL
+329 GVENVEKTTSIDLL
-344 TYFSIKINNIIYEKE
+344 KYFSIKINNVIYEKE
-359 SKLFNFPFS
+359 SKLFNYPFS

-423 DGLADSFEDGYEMTL
+423 DGLTDSFEDGYEMTL

-503 KSLNEIANQQLANS
+503 KSLNEIANEQLANS
-517 YLINGVGGSMGG
+517 YLINGVGGSIGG
-529 MLTNPLTYRGIGALF
+529 MLTNPLTYTGIGALF
-544 TGAGAISSELQ
+544 TGGQAIATELQ

-562 QIQANNQRLSAQTT
+562 QIQANNARLSAQTT

-586 QANNASIAVMNQLR
+586 QANNASIAVMNKLR

-650 PKLMFFMPTE
+650 PKLMFFVPTE
-660 EYKNRAKLSF
+660 EYKKRAKLSF

-738 ELTDPSQVDKYGSIL
+738 ELIDPSQVDKYGSIL
-753 SHKKGA
+753 SHKKGD

>member
-1 MIQTRY
+1 
-7 HSFLFY
+7 
-13 GNIKER
+13 
-19 GGSMTIGVYNNQFTP
+19 MTIGVYNNQFTP

-54 GVYDN
+54 GLYGD
-59 KEEQLQFFLNN
+59 KESQLQFFLNN
-70 FDYKVFNDFTY
+70 FEYKIFNDFTY
-81 QRSNGVVNIE
+81 QRVNGVVNIE

-98 KYNYL
+98 KYNYM
-103 IYKNRKAGAGN
+103 IYKNRKAGAGS

-146 EIEGSFLPSYIAYE
+146 EIEDSFLPSYIAFE
-160 HRDRWYNSNGNL
+160 HRDRWYNSNGSL

-189 VCNSVVNIF
+189 ICANVVDIF
-198 AEQFEL
+198 PAENQINF
-204 NYIVVTMTSGF
+204 IVITMTNGF
-215 DNSEWSNFEQG
+215 NDSEWANFEQG
-226 VPTVLRNYVFPFRGS
+226 VPTVLRTYIFPFT
-241 VGTLTQITVK
+241 GTKGVITDMQIQSTAG
-251 NGNDGATAQLS
+251 GNPENITNFNTIYTA
-262 SFNDVYEKIRNDQ
+262 IRNDT
-275 NFVNK
+275 NLVNK
-280 CVSIKVLNSIV
+280 CVSIKVCNSLV
-291 GIKSDS
+291 GIKYV
-297 SGNALFDGSMYAY
+297 NNQVLFEDSMYHHAEESSY
-310 TSENGLSL
+310 KFLI
-318 LKPSTSSFLYS
+318 PSSSSFS
-329 SSDNYIEKTEGIDLL
+329 SSVADNCEYSNDIDLL
-344 TYFSIKINNIIYEKE
+344 RYFNLKRNNVVYEKE
-359 SKLFNFPFS
+359 SKLFCYPFA
-368 FTTLTNFNGTYKVYK
+368 FTVMTNFNGTYKTYK
-383 NEIWENPQ
+383 NEIWEDPQ
-391 DVEFYA
+391 DVSFVT
-397 IGTIGSSKSD
+397 IGTVGSSKSN
-407 YIPINYK
+407 YIPLNYK
-414 VKNKDSFIL
+414 VNNTGVGNIL
-423 DGLADSFEDGYEMTL
+423 DGMADSFEDGYEMSL

-477 GSAMTQQGAIQ
+477 GSAMTQQGAIK

-503 KSLNEIANQQLANS
+503 KSLNEISNEQLINS
-517 YLINGVGGSMGG
+517 YLVNNLAGAGSNY
-529 MLTNPLTYRGIGALF
+529 LFNPLTWTGVGAIF
-544 TGAGAISSELQ
+544 TGGQQITSELQ
-555 SGANTYN
+555 STGNTYN
-562 QIQANNQRLSAQTT
+562 QMQANNQRLSAQTT

-586 QANNASIAVMNQLR
+586 QANNASIAVMNKLR

-630 DTLVSGSNDVYRML
+630 DTLVSGSNDVYRMV
-644 SLNLLT
+644 SLNLLS
-650 PKLMFFMPTE
+650 PKLMFFVPTE

-738 ELTDPSQVDKYGSIL
+738 ELTDPTQVDKYGSIL
-753 SHKKGA
+753 SHKKGV

>member
-1 MIQTRY
+1 
-7 HSFLFY
+7 
-13 GNIKER
+13 
-19 GGSMTIGVYNNQFTP
+19 MTIGVYNNQFTP

-54 GVYDN
+54 GVYEN
-59 KEEQLQFFLNN
+59 KDDQLQFFLNN
-70 FDYKVFNDFTY
+70 FEHKVFKDFTY
-81 QRSNGVVNIE
+81 QRVNGVVNIE

-98 KYNYL
+98 KYNYM
-103 IYKNRKAGAGN
+103 IYKNRKAGAGS

-146 EIEGSFLPSYIAYE
+146 EIEDSFLPSFIAYE
-160 HRDRWYNSNGNL
+160 HRDRWYNSNDNL
-172 LPCVNTQPENI
+172 LPCINTQPENI

-189 VCNSVVNIF
+189 VCNSVVNVF
-198 AEQFEL
+198 SEQYEM

-215 DNSEWSNFEQG
+215 DNTEWSNFEQG
-226 VPTVLRNYVFPFRGS
+226 VPTVLRNYVFPFNGS
-241 VGTLTQITVK
+241 LGTITQITVK
-251 NGNDGATAQLS
+251 NSKDGATAKIS
-262 SFNDVYEKIRNDQ
+262 SFNEVYEKIRNDE

-280 CVSIKVLNSIV
+280 CVSIKVLNSLI

-297 SGNALFDGSMYAY
+297 NGNALFDGRMYQH
-310 TSENGLSL
+310 TSEGGLFL
-318 LKPSTSSFLYS
+318 LKPSVSSFDTIS
-329 SSDNYIEKTEGIDLL
+329 GGDIVEKTDGIDLL
-344 TYFSIKINNIIYEKE
+344 TYFSIKINNVIYEKE
-359 SKLFNFPFS
+359 SKLFNYPFS

-414 VKNKDSFIL
+414 VKNKGSFIL
-423 DGLADSFEDGYEMTL
+423 DGLADAFEDGYEMTL

-477 GSAMTQQGAIQ
+477 GSAMTQQGSIQ

-503 KSLNEIANQQLANS
+503 KSLNGISNEQLINS
-517 YLINGVGGSMGG
+517 YLVNNLAGASSNY
-529 MLTNPLTYRGIGALF
+529 LFNPLTWTGFGAIF
-544 TGAGAISSELQ
+544 TGGQQITSELQ
-555 SGANTYN
+555 SAGNTYN
-562 QIQANNQRLSAQTT
+562 QMQANNARLSAQTT

-586 QANNASIAVMNQLR
+586 QANNASIAVMNKLR

-650 PKLMFFMPTE
+650 PKLMFFVPTE
-660 EYKNRAKLSF
+660 EYKKRAKLSF
-670 TIRGYATNLVELP
+670 IIRGYATNLVELP

-703 HDIDVV
+703 HNIDVV

-721 ITLWHTKDIA
+721 ITLWHTKYIA

-738 ELTDPSQVDKYGSIL
+738 ELTDPKQVDKYGSIL
-753 SHKKGA
+753 SHKKGV

>member
-1 MIQTRY
+1 
-7 HSFLFY
+7 
-13 GNIKER
+13 
-19 GGSMTIGVYNNQFTP
+19 MTIGVYNNQFTP

-54 GVYDN
+54 GVYKD
-59 KEEQLQFFLNN
+59 KESQLQFFLNN
-70 FDYKVFNDFTY
+70 FEYKVFNDFTY
-81 QRSNGVVNIE
+81 QRVNGVVNIE

-98 KYNYL
+98 KYNYM
-103 IYKNRKAGAGN
+103 IYKNRKAGAGS

-146 EIEGSFLPSYIAYE
+146 EIEESFLPSYIAFE
-160 HRDRWYNSNGNL
+160 HRDRWYNSNGDL

-183 ELGTEM
+183 ELGQELI
-189 VCNSVVNIF
+189 CNSVVEIF
-198 AEQFEL
+198 SEASDFS
-204 NYIVVTMTSGF
+204 YIVLTMTSGF
-215 DNSEWSNFEQG
+215 DDSEWSTFEQG
-226 VPTVLRNYVFPFRGS
+226 VPTVLRNYVFPFNGS
-241 VGTLTQITVK
+241 IGILTSATIKNSKNNNTV
-251 NGNDGATAQLS
+251 QLTP
-262 SFNDVYEKIRNDQ
+262 FNEVYNKIRNDK

-280 CVSIKVLNSIV
+280 CVSIRVCNSLV
-291 GIKSDS
+291 GIMPVSANTVQFDAYMYSWNYESDM
-297 SGNALFDGSMYAY
+297 D
-310 TSENGLSL
+310 L
-318 LKPSTSSFLYS
+318 LIPSTSSYS
-329 SSDNYIEKTEGIDLL
+329 YTSNDKNIEKTTPIDLL
-344 TYFSIKINNIIYEKE
+344 TYFGIKINNVIYEKE
-359 SKLFNFPFS
+359 SKLFNYPFS
-368 FTTLTNFNGTYKVYK
+368 YTVMTNFNGTYKTYK

-397 IGTIGSSKSD
+397 IGTIGSSKSN

-414 VKNKDSFIL
+414 AKNKGSFII
-423 DGLADSFEDGYEMTL
+423 DGMADSFEDGYEMTL

-477 GSAMTQQGAIQ
+477 GSAMTQQGQIQ
-488 NNLRLQQTGYNTEMN
+488 NNMRLALTSNNVQLS
-503 KSLNEIANQQLANS
+503 KDLNDIAKENSFFGFMLNAGANF
-517 YLINGVGGSMGG
+517 GS
-529 MLTNPLTYRGIGALF
+529 MLTNPVTYTGYGALATGSGAIGATAMQGGSTL
-544 TGAGAISSELQ
+544 IS
-555 SGANTYN
+555 TN
-562 QIQANNQRLSAQTT
+562 QAQQNLDT
-576 NAWQNVGATN
+576 NIRNMWQNVGDTN
-586 QANNASIAVMNQLR
+586 KANNAGIAVMNQLR
-600 NATTRYQGQTNIQNA
+600 NVTTRYQGQTNIQNA

-650 PKLMFFMPTE
+650 PKLMFFVPTE

-738 ELTDPSQVDKYGSIL
+738 ELTDPTQVDKYGSIL
-753 SHKKGA
+753 SHKKGV

>member
-1 MIQTRY
+1 
-7 HSFLFY
+7 
-13 GNIKER
+13 
-19 GGSMTIGVYNNQFTP
+19 MTIGVYNNQFTP

-54 GVYDN
+54 GVYED
-59 KEEQLQFFLNN
+59 KESQLQFFLNN

-81 QRSNGVVNIE
+81 QRVNGVVNIE
-91 GDFDEIR
+91 GDFDKIR
-98 KYNYL
+98 KYNYM
-103 IYKNRKAGAGN
+103 IYKNRKAGAGS

-146 EIEGSFLPSYIAYE
+146 EIEESFLPSYIAFE

-172 LPCVNTQPENI
+172 LPCINTQPENI

-189 VCNSVVNIF
+189 VCNSVAHVF
-198 AEQFEL
+198 GEQFNM
-204 NYIVVTMTSGF
+204 NYIIVTMTSGF

-226 VPTVLRNYVFPFRGS
+226 VPTVLRNYVFPFNES
-241 VGTLTQITVK
+241 LGTISQVTVK
-251 NGNDGATAQLS
+251 NSDDGATAKLS
-262 SFNDVYEKIRNDQ
+262 SFNEVYEKIRNDE

-280 CVSIKVLNSIV
+280 CVSIKVLNNLV
-291 GIKSDS
+291 GIKANK
-297 SGNALFDGSMYAY
+297 SGQAVFDGSMYKWV
-310 TSENGLSL
+310 SESGLSL
-318 LKPSTSSFLYS
+318 LMPNVSSF
-329 SSDNYIEKTEGIDLL
+329 DYISGRDIVEKTTPIDLL
-344 TYFSIKINNIIYEKE
+344 AYFSIKINNVIYEKE

-391 DVEFYA
+391 GVEFYA

-423 DGLADSFEDGYEMTL
+423 DGMADSFEDGYEMTL

-477 GSAMTQQGAIQ
+477 GSAMTQNGAIQ
-488 NNLRLQQTGYNTEMN
+488 NNMRLAVTGNNVQLN
-503 KSLNEIANQQLANS
+503 KDLTDIAMENSVFGFMLNA
-517 YLINGVGGSMGG
+517 GGNYMG
-529 MLTNPLTYRGIGALF
+529 MLTNPITYTGYGALA
-544 TGAGAISSELQ
+544 TGAGAIGSTAMQGGSMLLNVNQ
-555 SGANTYN
+555 AQQNLDANIRN
-562 QIQANNQRLSAQTT
+562 M
-576 NAWQNVGATN
+576 WQNVGDTN
-586 QANNASIAVMNQLR
+586 KANNASIAVMNQLR

-615 IDSYRARINDAKATA
+615 TDSYRARINDAKATA

-650 PKLMFFMPTE
+650 PKLMFFVPTE

-709 DLERIKQCFDNG
+709 DLDRIKQCFDNG

-738 ELTDPSQVDKYGSIL
+738 ELTDPTQVDKYGSIL
-753 SHKKGA
+753 SHKKGV

>member
-1 MIQTRY
+1 
-7 HSFLFY
+7 
-13 GNIKER
+13 
-19 GGSMTIGVYNNQFTP
+19 MTIGVYNNQFTP
-34 ETQIY
+34 ETKIY

-54 GVYDN
+54 GVYEN

-70 FDYKVFNDFTY
+70 FEYKVFNDFTY
-81 QRSNGVVNIE
+81 QRANGIVNIE

-146 EIEGSFLPSYIAYE
+146 EIEDSFLPSYIAYE

-172 LPCVNTQPENI
+172 LPCINTQPENI

-189 VCNSVVNIF
+189 VCNSVTHVF
-198 AEQFEL
+198 AEQFNM

-226 VPTVLRNYVFPFRGS
+226 VPTVLRNYVFPFS
-241 VGTLTQITVK
+241 ESLGTISQVTVK
-251 NGNDGATAQLS
+251 NSDDGATAKLS
-262 SFNDVYEKIRNDQ
+262 SFNEVYEKIRNDE

-280 CVSIKVLNSIV
+280 CVSIKVLNKLV
-291 GIKSDS
+291 GIKANE
-297 SGNALFDGSMYAY
+297 SGQAVFDGSMYKWV
-310 TSENGLSL
+310 SESGLSL
-318 LKPSTSSFLYS
+318 LMPNVSSF
-329 SSDNYIEKTEGIDLL
+329 DYISGGDIVEKTDSIDLL
-344 TYFSIKINNIIYEKE
+344 TYFSIKINNVIYEKE

-423 DGLADSFEDGYEMTL
+423 DGLADAFEDGYEMTL

-445 AVLLQ
+445 AILLQ

-477 GSAMTQQGAIQ
+477 GSAMTQNGAIQ

-503 KSLNEIANQQLANS
+503 KSLNEIANQQLTNS

-529 MLTNPLTYRGIGALF
+529 MLTNPLTYTGIGTLF

-650 PKLMFFMPTE
+650 PKLMFFVPTE

-738 ELTDPSQVDKYGSIL
+738 ELTDPTQVDKYGSIL
-753 SHKKGA
+753 SHKKGD

>member
-1 MIQTRY
+1 M
-7 HSFLFY
+7 S
-13 GNIKER
+13 
-19 GGSMTIGVYNNQFTP
+19 IGVYNNQFTP

-54 GVYDN
+54 GVYEN

-81 QRSNGVVNIE
+81 QRANGVVNIE

-146 EIEGSFLPSYIAYE
+146 EIEDSFLPSYIAYE

-172 LPCVNTQPENI
+172 LPCINTQPENI

-189 VCNSVVNIF
+189 VCNSVVNVF
-198 AEQFEL
+198 AEQYEL

-215 DNSEWSNFEQG
+215 DNSEWSNYEQG
-226 VPTVLRNYVFPFRGS
+226 VPTVLRNYVFPFRAS
-241 VGTLTQITVK
+241 SGTLTEMTVK
-251 NGNDGATAQLS
+251 NNNGGATAKLS

-280 CVSIKVLNSIV
+280 CVSIKVLNSLV
-291 GIKSDS
+291 GIKSDA
-297 SGNALFDGSMYAY
+297 SGNALFDGSMYRH
-310 TSENGLSL
+310 TSESGLSL
-318 LKPSTSSFLYS
+318 LVPSNGYF
-329 SSDNYIEKTEGIDLL
+329 DYISGGDVVEKTDGIDLL
-344 TYFSIKINNIIYEKE
+344 TYFSIKINNVIYEKE

-517 YLINGVGGSMGG
+517 YLINGVGGSMSG
-529 MLTNPLTYRGIGALF
+529 MLSNPLTYTGIGALF

-586 QANNASIAVMNQLR
+586 QANNASIAVMNKLR

-650 PKLMFFMPTE
+650 PKLMFFVPTE
-660 EYKNRAKLSF
+660 EYKKRAKLSF

-753 SHKKGA
+753 SHKKGD